1 MSQLSV
7 SIPAHQLAELEAL
20 GSGESMR
27 RALYNAYKATARN
40 IRVATQTEI
49 RSRSSLAVKTIRK
62 AIEDKVDYPMTMSQ
76 RGRVTIIQRGVSLSE
91 YGPKSSKLSGVR
103 VKLPKGELVL
113 RHAFIKTM
121 PNGKKLTVTRGRRLP
136 GPRSPNHFKVRFK
149 KRGDKMPA
157 HAHLMSPSE
166 QDARLNTTRW
176 RKGKGF
182 TPRGYVQRLTLENMR
197 GTSVLSAFGAERLTE
212 IGSQVMTEAQQL
224 FEKNLANQIVF
235 RSLGPQKVFDRSNT
249 QDYTGES

>member
-1 MSQLSV
+1 
-7 SIPAHQLAELEAL
+7 
-20 GSGESMR
+20 MR
-27 RALYNAYKATARN
+27 RALYNAYKETAQN
-40 IRVATQTEI
+40 IRVATQRAI
-49 RSRSSLAVKTIRK
+49 RSRSSLLVKTIRK

-91 YGPKSSKLSGVR
+91 YGPKSSKAAGVR
-103 VKLPKGELVL
+103 VKLPRGELVL

-136 GPRSPNHFKVRFK
+136 ARGPNAFKTRYK
-149 KRGDKMPA
+149 SRGEKLPA
-157 HAHLMSPSE
+157 AMQNMTVAE
-166 QDARLNTTRW
+166 QDAKLNTTRW

-212 IGSQVMTEAQQL
+212 IGREVMTKAQGF
-224 FEKNLANQIVF
+224 FEKNLASQIVF

-249 QDYTGES
+249 QDFTGES